1 MRVRLK
7 ARLAIVTAESDEER
21 RTVSEWASHVDG
33 HVFGLVLQND
43 QTFRLTSLGPR
54 ADACREPIN
63 VSSRA
68 TDPAIRLIS
77 NFAHT
82 PFELDGEPYA
92 SVEGFWQGLKFQTES
107 TRRAIAQLHGDE
119 ARRAGFGAPAAEAF
133 EYRGHAVRVGTADH
147 RDLMFR
153 ACWEKFRQHGAA
165 REALMATRARPLQ
178 HRTRRDSRTIPGV
191 VMADIWMR
199 IRTRLGTLQSDDRRP
214 DSARPDADVSAAEG
228 SSSGFHRSG
237 DTRPSRRQ

>member
-7 ARLAIVTAESDEER
+7 ERLAIVTAESDEER
-21 RTVSEWASHVDG
+21 RIVAEWASRVDG

-43 QTFRLTSLGPR
+43 ETFRLTSLGPR

-82 PFELDGEPYA
+82 PFELDGELYA
-92 SVEGFWQGLKFQTES
+92 SVEGFWQGLKFKSES
-107 TRRAIAQLHGDE
+107 TRREIAQLHGDA
-119 ARRAGFGAPAAEAF
+119 ARRAGGGAPDSEAF
-133 EYRGHAVRVGTADH
+133 EYRGHTVGVGTADH

-153 ACWEKFRQHGAA
+153 ACWEKFRQHDAA
-165 REALMATRARPLQ
+165 RAALMATRERPLQ
-178 HRTRRDSRTIPGV
+178 HRMRRDSRSIPGV

-199 IRTRLGTLQSDDRRP
+199 IRTKLAKLHPDDRHTSSRTQ
-214 DSARPDADVSAAEG
+214 VSAVEG
-228 SSSGFHRSG
+228 SSSGFRRSG